1 MKKNFLLALAV
12 AGMFTACNN
21 ADSESRVKEL
31 ENRLAALEAEKG
43 STTNTALQETPQQ
56 LTEQNAAS
64 TAPTGPVAKIEYK
77 ETEHDFGTIKDGEIV
92 THTFTFKNT
101 GDVPLIIQNASASC
115 GCTVPKKPEQP
126 IAPGATGEIQVRFDS
141 SNKPGIQNKTVT
153 VTANTD
159 PAVTRLAI
167 KGTVEPKASA
177 AANTEGPVRN

>member
-21 ADSESRVKEL
+21 ADSDSRVKEL

-43 STTNTALQETPQQ
+43 SAATTVSQDAPQ
-56 LTEQNAAS
+56 LVTEQNAN
-64 TAPTGPVAKIEYK
+64 TAPTGPVAKIEYQ
-77 ETEHDFGTIKDGEIV
+77 ETEYDFGTVKDGEVV
-92 THTFTFKNT
+92 THTFKFKNT
-101 GDVPLIIQNASASC
+101 GDVPLVIQSASASC

-159 PAVTRLAI
+159 PAITRLAI

-177 AANTEGPVRN
+177 AVSTEGPVRN